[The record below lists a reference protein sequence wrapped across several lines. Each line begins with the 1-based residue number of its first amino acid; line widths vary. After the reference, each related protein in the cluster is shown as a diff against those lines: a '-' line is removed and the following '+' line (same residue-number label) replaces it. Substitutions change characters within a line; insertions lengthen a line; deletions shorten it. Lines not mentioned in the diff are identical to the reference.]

1 MPGAVPMGAAIG
13 VVLLTLISFILLDI
27 FEGRD

>member
-1 MPGAVPMGAAIG
+1 MGAAIG

-27 FEGRD
+27 CKERE

>member
-1 MPGAVPMGAAIG
+1 MPGTVPLGAAIG

-27 FEGRD
+27 FEGRE

>member
-27 FEGRD
+27 CKERE

>member
-1 MPGAVPMGAAIG
+1 MGAAIG

-27 FEGRD
+27 FEGRE

>member
-27 FEGRD
+27 FGGRE